1 MKPRHRDQEW
11 SVPLHAAPWQ
21 RRQRPQNRRDNH
33 SAYRES
39 RRDGFPGTSVVT
51 SESERERAGTT
62 GTSANGVRLVMTRAR
77 LVQCLALRVRARS
90 RSLFIIPLVFELL
103 FSGIFLAV
111 HPVYA
116 VFKNFPLIFP
126 LFFHFA

>member
-1 MKPRHRDQEW
+1 
-11 SVPLHAAPWQ
+11 
-21 RRQRPQNRRDNH
+21 
-33 SAYRES
+33 
-39 RRDGFPGTSVVT
+39 
-51 SESERERAGTT
+51 
-62 GTSANGVRLVMTRAR
+62 MTRAR
-77 LVQCLALRVRARS
+77 LVQCLALRLARGAISPFPLALGGRARS

-126 LFFHFA
+126 LFFHFARRVIDPVVDVLLLLFHRVLLRVPLAIELSVGFISGVFPILLGPIEGTRR

>member
-1 MKPRHRDQEW
+1 MPRSPFGARCDIP
-11 SVPLHAAPWQ
+11 V
-21 RRQRPQNRRDNH
+21 
-33 SAYRES
+33 
-39 RRDGFPGTSVVT
+39 
-51 SESERERAGTT
+51 
-62 GTSANGVRLVMTRAR
+62 RAR
-77 LVQCLALRVRARS
+77 SRSRS

-126 LFFHFA
+126 LFFHFARRVIDPVVDVLLLLFHRVLLRVPLAIELSVGFISGVFPILLGPIEGTRR